1 METFLEGYPEL
12 ANLAHGVRPFGDEF
26 PGMTSIKRSRWRR
39 VLGVGNGSHCYHVM
53 SRLTDG
59 IEFFEPVEKQAL
71 VVLLFKMAR
80 FCRVK
85 VLTYCVMG
93 NHFHALIEVPPK
105 AQVTKKFRAADD
117 LSCKQSD
124 QPSSASGSRS
134 HKPTDDSSGKV
145 GHTSGTSKSPNHDI
159 ADDSTSAA
167 TAAALGLGWNRLFKH
182 LKVLYSDEYLRRLRL
197 QLDRLIELGQH
208 QEVENIRNAFLHRM
222 GDLPCFMRELKE
234 RFSKWLNA
242 RRGRRG
248 SIWQGRYKS
257 VLVQGNQNSSKAE
270 YHARFVGTP
279 NKSSEISYSQAMI
292 SMATYI
298 DLNPVRAGIV
308 DDPTDYPWCGYAAA
322 IEGKR
327 IARRGLETILNAPSD
342 SWEADQVAAAY
353 RREMSNT
360 GWMPNNNPTSKNH
373 RPSEADSA
381 KTTPKTNQTSSK
393 SATPEPSSP
402 KSAQQQDTTA
412 ASASFEPNAS
422 THQLSPQNNPTL
434 SKKSMTYGHIL
445 GDRDYVYKA
454 IKAYPEVFKHSKCKK
469 PKRLTPINKKRPTQ
483 GSPLFSARNCDSL
496 KR

>member
-1 METFLEGYPEL
+1 MDTFLEGYPEL
-12 ANLAHGVRPFGDEF
+12 ANLAHGVHPFNDEF

-39 VLGVGNGSHCYHVM
+39 VLGIGKGSHCYHVM

-59 IEFFEPVEKQAL
+59 IEFFDQVEKQAL
-71 VVLLFKMAR
+71 VVMLFKMAR
-80 FCRVK
+80 FCRIK

-93 NHFHALIEVPPK
+93 NHFHALIEVPPNQ
-105 AQVTKKFRAADD
+105 QVTKKFRSGDYLEQPNAAPAP
-117 LSCKQSD
+117 SRPGKSS
-124 QPSSASGSRS
+124 PSSA
-134 HKPTDDSSGKV
+134 PTR
-145 GHTSGTSKSPNHDI
+145 
-159 ADDSTSAA
+159 A
-167 TAAALGLGWNRLFKH
+167 TNTTATTHAGQIGLGWTRLLKH
-182 LKVLYSDEYLRRLRL
+182 LQVLYSDEYLRRLKL
-197 QLDRLIELGQH
+197 QLNRLSQLGQD
-208 QEVENIRNAFLHRM
+208 QEIENIRNAFLARM